1 MVGWEGGLCAHP
13 PLTYATVIPYD
24 FGQGVGR
31 CKEEEE
37 EGGKEKL
44 SFLHTV
50 GFLNPFE

>member
-1 MVGWEGGLCAHP
+1 MGGGLCAHP

-24 FGQGVGR
+24 FGQGVEG

-37 EGGKEKL
+37 EGEKKN